1 MSYSGRWWST
11 RLQGPQQ
18 VTVELVVGKKV
29 IKYLDEYKLQE
40 QELDVY
46 CNILFGGG
54 ELTEEDIN
62 TNTK

>member
-1 MSYSGRWWST
+1 M
-11 RLQGPQQ
+11 
-18 VTVELVVGKKV
+18 VGKKV

-54 ELTEEDIN
+54 ELTERRILIQIRSNKKIVGAAAEFRLASGA
-62 TNTK
+62 